1 MIKRLIKATLA
12 VVVLSTALSSNAAVI
27 LASDFTGTSGDP
39 SNVSWVENGVEVTN
53 TLDPQTTS
61 SSSLQLFDNFD
72 NVFAV
77 DYNIHN
83 EGTWF
88 VDILVSASAF
98 LSNISLDVLTL
109 DASIYNN
116 RGQLQ
121 NVQRDFSLS
130 LDIFEG
136 TNFLFSSAKS
146 VFSGDNNNSGFV
158 PTKSI
163 DFDLN
168 NLVLDGGSDYVFRL
182 TAFGTGNGN
191 NAGFDNFQLS
201 GISNSQS
208 LVNVPAP
215 SSLFIFLT
223 TIAIL
228 LFRKKLV

>member
-1 MIKRLIKATLA
+1 M
-12 VVVLSTALSSNAAVI
+12 
-27 LASDFTGTSGDP
+27 
-39 SNVSWVENGVEVTN
+39 
-53 TLDPQTTS
+53 DPQTTS

-88 VDILVSASAF
+88 VDILLSASAF

-136 TNFLFSSAKS
+136 TNSLFSSAKS

-158 PTKSI
+158 PAKSI

-228 LFRKKLV
+228 LLRKKLV